1 MKITITGAT
10 GFIGSSLT
18 KNLLDSGHSI
28 HILGRR
34 RPAGLPESVGFSEWK
49 STNEEPPPESLAGA
63 DAVIHLAGEPVAQRW
78 TPEVKKRIRDSR
90 VDGTRQL
97 VNALS
102 TQSRRPAVLVSGSA
116 IGFYGSR
123 GDEVLTEDTDAG
135 DDFLARVT
143 NAWENAAELAEALGI
158 RVVRLRTGLVLGNGG
173 GALAK
178 MLPPFRFGLGG
189 RLGSGKQWMSWIH
202 IDDLIRLILF
212 SIENAAVR
220 GAVNGTAPNPV
231 TNAQF
236 TKELAAVLHRPA
248 VLPVPQFILRRA
260 LGEMA
265 NAVLASQRA
274 IPKVAQSA
282 GFEFQYP
289 QLRAALERLLT
300 EGPAR

>member
-10 GFIGSSLT
+10 GFIGSRLT
-18 KNLLDSGHSI
+18 KSLLDSGHAI

-34 RPAGLPESVGFSEWK
+34 RAADLPESVGFSEWK
-49 STNEEPPPESLAGA
+49 STNEEPPAESLTGA
-63 DAVIHLAGEPVAQRW
+63 DAVIHLAGEPVAQHW
-78 TPEVKKRIRDSR
+78 TPEAKKRIRASR
-90 VDGTRQL
+90 VEGTRQL

-123 GDEVLTEDTDAG
+123 GDEVLTEESDPG

-143 NAWENAAELAEALGI
+143 SEWESAAELAEALGI
-158 RVVRLRTGLVLGNGG
+158 RVVRLRTGLVLGKEG

-212 SIENAAVR
+212 SIENPAIH
-220 GAVNGTAPNPV
+220 GPVNGTGPQPV

-248 VLPVPQFILRRA
+248 VLPAPRFALKLA

-265 NAVLASQRA
+265 NAVLGSQRVV
-274 IPKVAQSA
+274 PTVAQSA

>member
-1 MKITITGAT
+1 MKITVTGAT
-10 GFIGSSLT
+10 GLIGYRLT
-18 KNLLDSGHSI
+18 KSLLESGHAI
-28 HILGRR
+28 HTLGRR
-34 RPAGLPESVGFSEWK
+34 RAAGLPESVGFSEWK
-49 STNEEPPPESLAGA
+49 STNEEPPAESLAGA

-78 TPEVKKRIRDSR
+78 TPEVKTRIRASR
-90 VDGTRQL
+90 VEGTRQL

-102 TQSRRPAVLVSGSA
+102 TQSRRPAVLINGSA
-116 IGFYGSR
+116 IGYYGSR
-123 GDEVLTEDTDAG
+123 GDEVLTEDSDAG
-135 DDFLARVT
+135 DDFLARLT
-143 NAWENAAELAEALGI
+143 IEWEHAAELAEALGM
-158 RVVRLRTGLVLGNGG
+158 RVVLLRTGLVLGKDG

-212 SIENAAVR
+212 SIENAGVR
-220 GAVNGTAPNPV
+220 GPVNGTAPHPV
-231 TNAQF
+231 TNVQF
-236 TKELAAVLHRPA
+236 TKDLAAVLHRPA
-248 VLPVPQFILRRA
+248 VLPAPQFVLRRA

-265 NAVLASQRA
+265 NAVLASQRVV
-274 IPKVAQSA
+274 PRVAQSA

>member
-10 GFIGSSLT
+10 GFIGSSLIR
-18 KNLLDSGHSI
+18 NLLDSGHAI

-34 RPAGLPESVGFSEWK
+34 RPASLPESVGFSNWK
-49 STNEEPPPESLAGA
+49 STNEEPPPESLSGA

-78 TPEVKKRIRDSR
+78 TPEVKKRIRASR
-90 VDGTRQL
+90 VEGTRQL

-123 GDEVLTEDTDAG
+123 GDEVLTEDSDAG

-158 RVVRLRTGLVLGNGG
+158 RVVLLRTGLVLGKGG

-212 SIENAAVR
+212 SIGNAAVR
-220 GAVNGTAPNPV
+220 GPVNGTGPQPV

-248 VLPVPQFILRRA
+248 VLPVPRFALKLA

-265 NAVLASQRA
+265 NAVLGSQRV
-274 IPKVAQSA
+274 IPRVAQSA

-289 QLRAALERLLT
+289 QLRGALERLLA
-300 EGPAR
+300 EGSAQ

>member
-1 MKITITGAT
+1 MKITVTGAT
-10 GFIGSSLT
+10 GFIGSRLT
-18 KNLLDSGHSI
+18 KSLLEGGHTV
-28 HILGRR
+28 HVLARR
-34 RPAGLPESVGFSEWK
+34 RVAGVPDSVGFSEWK

-78 TPEVKKRIRDSR
+78 TPEVKKRIRTSR
-90 VDGTRQL
+90 VEGTRQL

-123 GDEVLTEDTDAG
+123 GDEVLTEDSDAG
-135 DDFLARVT
+135 DDFLAGVT
-143 NAWENAAELAEALGI
+143 IEWEHAAELAEALGI
-158 RVVRLRTGLVLGNGG
+158 RVVLLRTGLVLGKEG

-202 IDDLIRLILF
+202 IDDLIRLVLF
-212 SIENAAVR
+212 CVENAAVR
-220 GAVNGTAPNPV
+220 GPVNGTAPQPV
-231 TNAQF
+231 TNKQF
-236 TKELAAVLHRPA
+236 TRELAAVLHRPA
-248 VLPVPQFILRRA
+248 ILPVPQFVLRRA

-265 NAVLASQRA
+265 NAALGSQRV
-274 IPKVAQSA
+274 IPAAAQAA
-282 GFEFQYP
+282 GFQFQYP